1 MSLQWYVPFT
11 KIFFVNISNFY
22 AVRKIANIK
31 TKEKLINDILM
42 IGLCLI
48 MGFLYTIIRMKG
60 SALIAYPI
68 YYSMFSIIYSMS
80 SNSMQKGIVIS
91 LLANAVTIV
100 SMLLASI
107 LNFVVMKIFNLNLN
121 EYNIIEYI
129 TIGSIQLLFTYL
141 FFKIK
146 RFKDGFTFLDSNKF
160 FMIIGIIISII
171 LIIFTI
177 LIGRNME
184 DSTINNICT
193 LIIILGGV
201 AMFDW
206 IKKSIT
212 KYYKEKM
219 KERTVEIQQEQIK
232 QQDEEIKNLQTELAD
247 VLQINHKYSHRIS
260 AMEKAVTKLG
270 TKLQANEEFA
280 DEYGDILSSIKKL
293 SKEYKEEVASV
304 IKETKLPKT
313 NIFSI
318 DNLLE
323 YMKQESEKDKIDF
336 KLNLDFD
343 INEILETK
351 IPQTS

>member
-1 MSLQWYVPFT
+1 MGT
-11 KIFFVNISNFY
+11 IS
-22 AVRKIANIK
+22 IAISF
-31 TKEKLINDILM
+31 IS
-42 IGLCLI
+42 LI
-48 MGFLYTIIRMKG
+48 MATGINFFIMKINSMNLFQKSKIEYTIIG
-60 SALIAYPI
+60 IIQIALI
-68 YYSMFSIIYSMS
+68 
-80 SNSMQKGIVIS
+80 
-91 LLANAVTIV
+91 
-100 SMLLASI
+100 
-107 LNFVVMKIFNLNLN
+107 
-121 EYNIIEYI
+121 
-129 TIGSIQLLFTYL
+129 YL
-141 FFKIK
+141 FFKIN
-146 RFKDGFTFLDSNKF
+146 RFKDGFQFLQKENEIK
-160 FMIIGIIISII
+160 IIGTTISLMIIISGVGLGIYSNMGIRTFVFLI
-171 LIIFTI
+171 LIAGGI
-177 LIGRNME
+177 LMIY
-184 DSTINNICT
+184 
-193 LIIILGGV
+193 
-201 AMFDW
+201 W

-232 QQDEEIKNLQTELAD
+232 QQDDKIKNLQTELAD

-280 DEYGDILSSIKKL
+280 EEYGDILSSIKKL

-313 NIFSI
+313 NIFNI

-351 IPQTS
+351 IPQNKLETMLADHIRDAIIAINCSENKDRRIKVVLDKEDNNYQIKFYDTGIEFEI

>member
-232 QQDEEIKNLQTELAD
+232 QKMR
-247 VLQINHKYSHRIS
+247 K
-260 AMEKAVTKLG
+260 
-270 TKLQANEEFA
+270 
-280 DEYGDILSSIKKL
+280 
-293 SKEYKEEVASV
+293 
-304 IKETKLPKT
+304 
-313 NIFSI
+313 
-318 DNLLE
+318 
-323 YMKQESEKDKIDF
+323 
-336 KLNLDFD
+336 
-343 INEILETK
+343 
-351 IPQTS
+351 